1 VITALFLA
9 AAVAGQVKDEPAA
22 KPAKPPVA
30 AAQAEARPAR
40 KALATTKASMQA
52 QSVLDARKARRHA
65 SNKHAAIRAAGEAAE
80 YQRQLI
86 AQEKAIRE
94 YQDYVVKMGPIWA
107 AEHANQIQ
115 LQRNALIAR
124 QTDIMQQQTK
134 NQEWLLWQNMQR
146 R

>member
-1 VITALFLA
+1 MITALFLA
-9 AAVAGQVKDEPAA
+9 AAIGQVKDEPAA
-22 KPAKPPVA
+22 RPVKPPVSA
-30 AAQAEARPAR
+30 AKR
-40 KALATTKASMQA
+40 KAQVAPPSFRANEQA
-52 QSVLDARKARRHA
+52 QSVLTARKNRRRAQNLRDARKE
-65 SNKHAAIRAAGEAAE
+65 AIAKVDYERE
-80 YQRQLI
+80 LV
-86 AQEKAIRE
+86 AQAKAIKE

-115 LQRNALIAR
+115 LQRNALMAR